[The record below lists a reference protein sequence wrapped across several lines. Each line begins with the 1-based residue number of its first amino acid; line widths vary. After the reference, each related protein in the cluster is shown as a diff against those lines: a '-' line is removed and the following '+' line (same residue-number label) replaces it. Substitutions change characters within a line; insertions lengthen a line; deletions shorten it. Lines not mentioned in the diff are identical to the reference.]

1 MMILGERIRL
11 LRKEKNWSQTELA
24 KKVNSDARQISL
36 YENGK
41 ITPSPDM
48 IVKLAQIFEVSTDY
62 LLIEKAQKKSFLLD
76 DIELSNYLED
86 IQSLEEEDRNCLF
99 HMIDSFKTKKRIKS
113 FAQEIG

>member
-41 ITPSPDM
+41 ITPSTDM

-62 LLIEKAQKKSFLLD
+62 LLIEKAQKKPFLVD